1 MDDVALETLWREMK
15 ADISVAF
22 DAAKVVRERFA
33 ERTASGFDSAAHH
46 LCRFFNVIEQMS
58 LRVAKAFENN
68 IDDERGWHAQLIR
81 RMTLD
86 ITGMR
91 PALFPRSL
99 APALDELRSFR
110 HMFVH
115 AYDLEIDPEKLEF
128 TLRYL
133 DRVTASLDEHALRF
147 IEGVAAL
154 HGLTP
159 PP

>member
-1 MDDVALETLWREMK
+1 
-15 ADISVAF
+15 
-22 DAAKVVRERFA
+22 
-33 ERTASGFDSAAHH
+33 
-46 LCRFFNVIEQMS
+46 MS